1 MASPTNAKGGDAR
14 RLRAALDECGLSL
27 LAQKFAEHGVDDSCL
42 SAIED
47 EDLEAMSR
55 PRRGRRRRG
64 SGRRRRRSSVVR
76 RAPAP
81 YDVSDVVS
89 DDLSSFPGDTPQTA

>member
-1 MASPTNAKGGDAR
+1 MASATNAKGGDSR

-47 EDLEAMSR
+47 EDLEAMGIEPASR
-55 PRRGRRRRG
+55 STILAVCAPFMIARLNRALLCLELGRL
-64 SGRRRRRSSVVR
+64 
-76 RAPAP
+76 AA
-81 YDVSDVVS
+81 
-89 DDLSSFPGDTPQTA
+89 TTAAGAA

>member
-14 RLRAALDECGLSL
+14 RLRAALDACGLSL

-47 EDLEAMSR
+47 EDLEAMGIEPASR
-55 PRRGRRRRG
+55 GMILA
-64 SGRRRRRSSVVR
+64 V
-76 RAPAP
+76 
-81 YDVSDVVS
+81 
-89 DDLSSFPGDTPQTA
+89 L

>member
-1 MASPTNAKGGDAR
+1 MASATNAKGGDSR

-47 EDLEAMSR
+47 D
-55 PRRGRRRRG
+55 GQ
-64 SGRRRRRSSVVR
+64 
-76 RAPAP
+76 RA
-81 YDVSDVVS
+81 YV
-89 DDLSSFPGDTPQTA
+89 F

>member
-1 MASPTNAKGGDAR
+1 MASPTNAKGGDSR

-47 EDLEAMSR
+47 EDLEAMGIEPASRGMILAVLKAPLETCAGAVRGGGADGVASSVARR
-55 PRRGRRRRG
+55 PR
-64 SGRRRRRSSVVR
+64 
-76 RAPAP
+76 
-81 YDVSDVVS
+81 
-89 DDLSSFPGDTPQTA
+89 TT